1 MTMNTTIIK
10 HLFCCILLCSAF
22 AVVGCAKP
30 DTGVPIGGIVS
41 YDGKPIESGRIL
53 FVNEKDVPT
62 IFMIQNG
69 KYSGNIMP
77 GEMTVRIWG
86 EKIVKLEKPI
96 VLADTPEPITE
107 TFESIIP
114 PKYNTQSTLK
124 QRISDQTETLDFSLE
139 K

>member
-1 MTMNTTIIK
+1 MNLTMIK
-10 HLFCCILLCSAF
+10 RLFCYILLCSAF
-22 AVVGCAKP
+22 AIAGCTKP
-30 DTGVPIGGIVS
+30 NTGVPIGGTVS

-53 FVNEKDVPT
+53 FVNEKDVST
-62 IFMIQNG
+62 MFTIQNG

-86 EKIVKLEKPI
+86 DKIVKLEKPI

-124 QRISDQTETLDFSLE
+124 QKVSDQTRTLDFSLE